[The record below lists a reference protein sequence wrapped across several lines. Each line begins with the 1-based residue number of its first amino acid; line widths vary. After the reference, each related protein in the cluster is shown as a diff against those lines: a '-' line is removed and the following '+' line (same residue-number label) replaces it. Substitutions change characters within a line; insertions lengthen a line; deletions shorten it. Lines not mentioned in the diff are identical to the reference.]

1 MAEEK
6 GQERTE
12 RATPKRVE
20 EARKRGELPRSGDL
34 NTAAVVLATS
44 GALYFLGTGMGGSL
58 RALVSTALQI
68 DRDTALDGS
77 LLAAQFGQRFLEAML
92 ACAPVLGL
100 AAAAAIA
107 APLVLGGW
115 NVSTEALT
123 PDFGR
128 LNPLNGFKRMFSARG
143 AVELAKAFAKF
154 LLVALVA
161 VLFLKRAEPTL
172 LQLGREPVHAAIGH
186 SALLAGQALLVM
198 AGALVLL
205 AAIDVPWQLWQ
216 YHRSLRMTREEIREE
231 MKETDGSPEVKGR
244 IRAAQQAA
252 ARRRMMQE
260 VPTADV
266 VVVNPTH
273 YSVALRY
280 DEHRMRA
287 PTVVA
292 KGTDLIALR
301 IREVATEHGVP
312 ILEAPPLARALHKS
326 VDIGSEIPA
335 TLYAAVAQVLTY
347 VYQLRAA
354 RTAGAAP
361 PPAPSFDGMPET
373 PAN

>member
-312 ILEAPPLARALHKS
+312 ILEAPPLARALHKQC
-326 VDIGSEIPA
+326 DLGDAIPA
-335 TLYAAVAQVLTY
+335 QLYTAVAQVLAY
-347 VYQLRAA
+347 VYQLRASRA
-354 RTAGAAP
+354 SGTTP
-361 PPAPSFDGMPET
+361 PPLPT
-373 PAN
+373 ITLLH